1 MYMQHPIPRHCR
13 LLTGSYM
20 YVLAVCTC
28 YMLHCIHVTCTYFIK
43 IVCFQSS
50 FSLHCAVLQE
60 YLSHLK
66 CFALLSKGS
75 RSSILRT
82 PIL

>member
-60 YLSHLK
+60 YYPTLNVLH
-66 CFALLSKGS
+66 F
-75 RSSILRT
+75 
-82 PIL
+82 